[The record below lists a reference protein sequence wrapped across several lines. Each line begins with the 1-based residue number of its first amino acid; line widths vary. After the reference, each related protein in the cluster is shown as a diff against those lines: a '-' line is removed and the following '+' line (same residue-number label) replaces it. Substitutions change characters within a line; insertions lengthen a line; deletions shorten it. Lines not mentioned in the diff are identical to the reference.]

1 MKFTCEHGFYT
12 FEPESM
18 DDQAYFQA
26 NTGLA
31 LTRYGACL
39 TFPFLAALPDYS
51 IQGAPYGNL
60 TATVN
65 YAGHPADVM
74 RANGFVFD
82 VDTLQLVKLA
92 EMTKAVKLYPQR
104 NGAYIALDLPQAGA
118 RYNQARLLSF
128 AGVARF
134 GNQQFVVRTYELKD
148 QSI

>member
-1 MKFTCEHGFYT
+1 MKFACEHGFYT
-12 FEPESM
+12 FEAESM
-18 DDQAYFQA
+18 DDTAYFQA

-31 LTRYGACL
+31 LTRYGAGL
-39 TFPFLAALPDYS
+39 TFPFLAALPDFS
-51 IQGAPYGNL
+51 IKGQPYGNL

-82 VDTLQLVKLA
+82 VEKLQLVKLA
-92 EMTKAVKLYPQR
+92 EMTKTLKLYPQQ
-104 NGAYIALDLPQAGA
+104 NGAYIALELPQSGA

-134 GNQQFVVRTYELKD
+134 GNQQFIVRTYEF
-148 QSI
+148 QNESI